1 MTKFTTKKR
10 SINKKNKIKIKI
22 KMQRDQ
28 RSNSQNPLDLLKSKR
43 VPEKYISASLTMP
56 KP

>member
-10 SINKKNKIKIKI
+10 SINKKNKIKI